1 MTKMYKFSLDPLL
14 HHRRLL
20 EEQQQKELAD
30 LEAKRILAERRLAAV
45 DQARR
50 RCDAAPAASSGM
62 ALSAAGWLQLRVHY
76 LERLRRE
83 EQICQQRLAAAVK
96 AVSRKRAELLEI
108 VKSRKILEKL
118 KEKGL
123 HDYQVTTS
131 RKEQAFLNEMA
142 VTRFRR

>member
-1 MTKMYKFSLDPLL
+1 MYKFSLDPLL

-30 LEAKRILAERRLAAV
+30 LEAKRLVAERRLAAV

-50 RCDAAPAASSGM
+50 RCDAAPDATAGM
-62 ALSAAGWLQLRVHY
+62 ALNIGWLQMRVRY
-76 LERLRRE
+76 LERLARE

-123 HDYQVTTS
+123 HDYQAATS

>member
-1 MTKMYKFSLDPLL
+1 MYKFSLDPLL

-30 LEAKRILAERRLAAV
+30 LEAKRLVAERRLAAV

-50 RCDAAPAASSGM
+50 CCDAVSDAAAGM
-62 ALSAAGWLQLRVHY
+62 ALNIGWLQMRVRY
-76 LERLRRE
+76 LERLARE

-123 HDYQVTTS
+123 HDHQVATS

>member
-62 ALSAAGWLQLRVHY
+62 ALSAGWLQLRVHY

-96 AVSRKRAELLEI
+96 TVSRKRAELLEI